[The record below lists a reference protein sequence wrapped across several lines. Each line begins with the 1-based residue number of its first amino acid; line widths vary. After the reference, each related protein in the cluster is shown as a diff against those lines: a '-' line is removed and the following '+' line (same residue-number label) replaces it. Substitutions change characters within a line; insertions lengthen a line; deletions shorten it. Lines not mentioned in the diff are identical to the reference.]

1 MKLEAML
8 GRKIQQIRK
17 SLGLSQEALAN
28 KSDLHPTYIG
38 RIERGEVSPTIN
50 VLNKIANSLGLPLDN
65 LLSFEKEK
73 ESIPDFF
80 ETITLSQKASPKYLD
95 LIKRVLKEI
104 IRWEKENR

>member
-1 MKLEAML
+1 M
-8 GRKIQQIRK
+8 RK

-50 VLNKIANSLGLPLDN
+50 VLDKIANSLGLPLDN

-73 ESIPDFF
+73 ESLPEFF
-80 ETITLSQKASPKYLD
+80 ETLTLFQKASPKYLD

-104 IRWEKENR
+104 IRWEKENV